1 MTNLHCHFGSFLSPR
16 RVDREKTL
24 FASFLASQLLL
35 FWTHP
40 PLTLL
45 FSRPRLGGFGA
56 PSSDPSLPLRTGSAV
71 PARSCLRSALPRCP
85 WQPGKSRSAGT
96 AFPPTNTTHTLLVP
110 LPQITRVAYAVF
122 PRPSPPGSRSPHE
135 RASTLEADSDEHGT
149 IICRLGPA
157 IFRFVDYHHTRMDYG
172 TLDRI
177 GATRSS
183 AL

>member
-16 RVDREKTL
+16 RVDREKPLRVFPRLT
-24 FASFLASQLLL
+24 APP

-45 FSRPRLGGFGA
+45 FFSRPRLGGFGA

-96 AFPPTNTTHTLLVP
+96 AFPPTNTTHISP
-110 LPQITRVAYAVF
+110 RSPSSDHTRRIRVF
-122 PRPSPPGSRSPHE
+122 PSSVISWEQISPRARVYLGLQLSPLRRLKKTNFKAAVAVMIHE
-135 RASTLEADSDEHGT
+135 
-149 IICRLGPA
+149 
-157 IFRFVDYHHTRMDYG
+157 
-172 TLDRI
+172 
-177 GATRSS
+177 
-183 AL
+183 